1 MHNRLWLKGGVIA
14 LGCLYCRFFIIAGCI
29 VLLKETADM
38 KECPCDEGVC
48 LVCNNAFR
56 WVVLFKVTST

>member
-14 LGCLYCRFFIIAGCI
+14 LGCLYCSFFIIAGCI

-38 KECPCDEGVC
+38 KECPCDDAWYATMLLSG
-48 LVCNNAFR
+48 LYF
-56 WVVLFKVTST
+56 LK